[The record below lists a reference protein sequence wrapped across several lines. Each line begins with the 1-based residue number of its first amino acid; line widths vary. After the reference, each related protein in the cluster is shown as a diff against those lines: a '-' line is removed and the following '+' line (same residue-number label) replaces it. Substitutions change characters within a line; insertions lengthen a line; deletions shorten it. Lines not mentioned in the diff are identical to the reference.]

1 MLKRLTEIPE
11 FKNPQHMLRARL
23 LRTILLSLMLA
34 PVIFSISSLM
44 VQPNPARTLVING
57 SIFVVLIVLF
67 LILKS
72 GHLTIAAIGT
82 LATMVASFT
91 IVAGMH
97 TGVTSPAFTGVIL
110 AVLVAGLLLGRSS
123 AFITAG
129 IATLLG
135 IGLMI
140 GSQLNLLPLLLT
152 IKMPALSAFIITTVF
167 SFLAAAFLSLSE
179 KMQLDANRK
188 AKLELEERRNAEAR
202 LQMVLEAAHMGTWE
216 IDVPTKTPHFSPQY
230 SALHGREHSDKS
242 LDFIHPEDRA
252 GVRQAIRTVVYGK
265 EDRLLLRYRVVK
277 PDGEVRWHEAW
288 GRVFRNEDGYATRM
302 DGVAYDVTDNVTANE
317 REAERRTLLEKVI
330 ELGKAVT
337 AKTDLD
343 SAWREIHHS
352 IQRGLGFDRVGL
364 FSYDNHTRTIRGTYG
379 TDRQGNLED
388 THWFTQSVDDY
399 PAWLEVLSNPKGLR
413 VVDNYQETHQHGP
426 ESEMYGVRQHVSLAA
441 WVGETPVAVLAV
453 DNGITN
459 RYITPLQIE
468 ALQLFAGYVGLAI
481 QNARLNDELEERVRQ
496 RTAQLEAVNRELE
509 AFAYSVSHDLRAP
522 LRAVNG
528 YASILTS
535 EYANRLDDN
544 GRDFLAKMR
553 ANAERMNN
561 LIDDLLKYSRVGRQ
575 DMRPTPVNMDAIV
588 DEVLNDHAEEMKGL
602 PIRIIRSPL
611 PPCVGDAPLLRQVYA
626 NLIGN
631 AVKYSRRRADIEITI
646 GSQQQDEQTIYFVR
660 DNGVGFDMKY
670 AGKLFGVFQR
680 LHSEEEFEG
689 TGIGL
694 ATVQRIIQRHS
705 GRVWCNAEPDKGA
718 TFYFTVGTT
727 PVTESP

>member
-1 MLKRLTEIPE
+1 MLKRLIKIPE
-11 FKNPQHMLRARL
+11 FEKPQHMLRARL

-34 PVIFSISSLM
+34 PVIFSISSLI
-44 VQPNPARTLVING
+44 VQPNPARTLIING
-57 SIFVVLIVLF
+57 IT
-67 LILKS
+67 ILWLVTLLVILQR
-72 GHLTIAAIGT
+72 GYLMLAAIGT
-82 LATMVASFT
+82 VSLMLITFIGVASL
-91 IVAGMH
+91 H
-97 TGVTSPAFTGVIL
+97 RGVTSPAFTGVIL
-110 AVLVAGLLLGRSS
+110 AVLVAGLLLGRNA

-129 IATLLG
+129 IAALMG
-135 IGLMI
+135 IGLMV
-140 GSQLNLLPLLLT
+140 GFEMKRLPLQPSIDL
-152 IKMPALSAFIITTVF
+152 PNPSAFIIMTVF

-188 AKLELEERRNAEAR
+188 AEQELEERRNAEAR

-230 SALHGREHSDKS
+230 SALHGREHSDNS
-242 LDFIHPEDRA
+242 LDFIHPEDRDE
-252 GVRQAIRTVVYGK
+252 VRQAIRTVVYGK
-265 EDRLLLRYRVVK
+265 EDRLLLRYRVIK
-277 PDGEVRWHEAW
+277 PDGEVRWQEAW
-288 GRVFRNEDGYATRM
+288 GRVFRDESGVPLRM

-317 REAERRTLLEKVI
+317 REAERRALLEKVI

-337 AKTDLD
+337 AKTDLNA
-343 SAWREIHHS
+343 AWREIHHS
-352 IQRGLGFDRVGL
+352 IQHGLGFDRVGL
-364 FSYDNHTRTIRGTYG
+364 FSYDDHTRIIRGTYG
-379 TDRQGNLED
+379 TDRQGNIED
-388 THWFTQSVDDY
+388 TRWFSQSVDEHPD
-399 PAWLEVLSNPKGLR
+399 WMDVLANPKGLR
-413 VVDNYQETHQHGP
+413 VVENYQEIYQDGP
-426 ESEMYGVRQHVSLAA
+426 ESEMHGVRQHVSLAA

-453 DNGITN
+453 DNSITN

-481 QNARLNDELEERVRQ
+481 QNARLNDELEARVRQ

-528 YASILTS
+528 YASILTN
-535 EYANRLDDN
+535 EYAERLDDD
-544 GRDFLAKMR
+544 GRAFLAKMR
-553 ANAERMNN
+553 ANAERMND
-561 LIDDLLKYSRVGRQ
+561 LIDDLLKYSRIGRQ
-575 DMRPTPVNMDAIV
+575 DMRPTPVNMDGLV
-588 DEVLNDHAEEMKGL
+588 DEVLDAQADDMKGL

-631 AVKYSRRRADIEITI
+631 AVKYSRGRADIEIAI
-646 GSQQQDEQTIYFVR
+646 GSQQQDEQTVYFVR
-660 DNGVGFDMKY
+660 DNGVGFDMRY

-705 GRVWCNAEPDKGA
+705 GRVWCTAEPDKGA
-718 TFYFTVGTT
+718 TFYFTVGAT